1 MIFCKMSPWSPQ
13 LFVTKSLV
21 IVMLEHKSHAEIG
34 VSCFN
39 NYQSGF
45 HSSMKAIQYTI
56 LPLTST
62 PSIRFPLSN
71 K

>member
-34 VSCFN
+34 VSRFN
-39 NYQSGF
+39 E
-45 HSSMKAIQYTI
+45 
-56 LPLTST
+56 LP
-62 PSIRFPLSN
+62 IRFS
-71 K
+71 